1 MEGLRTF
8 SQLNISLG
16 YLGFSQFQPTTS
28 FQLSLFICL
37 CLSLAIRRY
46 VDEKRESVFGAIE
59 DLGMENDSRLST
71 LVLQDPALRIVE
83 NELLRFWEEEAEMG
97 RKPEELAR

>member
-1 MEGLRTF
+1 M
-8 SQLNISLG
+8 
-16 YLGFSQFQPTTS
+16 
-28 FQLSLFICL
+28 
-37 CLSLAIRRY
+37 
-46 VDEKRESVFGAIE
+46 DEKRESVFGAIE

-83 NELLRFWEEEAEMG
+83 NELLRFWEKQAEMG

>member
-1 MEGLRTF
+1 M
-8 SQLNISLG
+8 
-16 YLGFSQFQPTTS
+16 
-28 FQLSLFICL
+28 
-37 CLSLAIRRY
+37 
-46 VDEKRESVFGAIE
+46 DEKRESVFGAIE
-59 DLGMENDSRLST
+59 DLGREDDSRLST